1 MPRQKI
7 EDIRLLTTFHAAQ
20 CSGGASFSARA
31 HRRLGMHT
39 VPVRTASSAPHA
51 ECGALLAVPEDQDFD
66 QIDAGSTGM
75 PGFMVELIVALV
87 M

>member
-1 MPRQKI
+1 
-7 EDIRLLTTFHAAQ
+7 
-20 CSGGASFSARA
+20 
-31 HRRLGMHT
+31 MHT
-39 VPVRTASSAPHA
+39 VPVHNANSAPHT
-51 ECGALLAVPEDQDFD
+51 ECGALLVVPEDQDFD

>member
-1 MPRQKI
+1 
-7 EDIRLLTTFHAAQ
+7 
-20 CSGGASFSARA
+20 
-31 HRRLGMHT
+31 MHT

-51 ECGALLAVPEDQDFD
+51 ECGALLAGPEDQDFD